1 MNTDAGKTLAEE
13 RHAFMELY
21 LQMFFK
27 EINVA
32 EAAIDNAKSSATE
45 LS

>member
-1 MNTDAGKTLAEE
+1 MNTEAAKKLAEE
-13 RHAFMELY
+13 RHTFMELY

-32 EAAIDNAKSSATE
+32 EASVDNAKNRVAE
-45 LS
+45 L